1 MFGTRFLSL
10 ILAFCLG
17 FSLCGGII
25 AFGAMAAI
33 SKFRVRD
40 LEKHGINIPDEAF
53 MTEDREVDLFNLSI
67 VEFINEVKHVSSLGD
82 QVTIEFIQDRY
93 GILIHEKLDEAL
105 TDDMKKM
112 PLKQLLSKE
121 GVAGLLSSVYIGN
134 VENYTCYQAD
144 GTVGGDPKDETTYW
158 MTEDGVK
165 ITGIEDIIADFSL
178 GDFLS
183 GNINTNTLFDEICI
197 GDILGYT
204 EIDGEW
210 VDKEGNE
217 VTGVI
222 GAFAGSTIHSVGDD
236 VNNVLI
242 GDVLGYEQDEE
253 SGDWYKTNEAGE
265 REKVTGVLAVFA
277 DCNID
282 GIGDKLEDAQLGEI
296 LGYELVDGTWYKRN
310 SETNELE
317 KVTGAM
323 AVFANSNINGVGDE
337 IEKTEVGKL
346 LGYDLI
352 EGTWYKPA
360 DVLDEHGNRVP
371 VDGFMSKISASTI
384 NNMDGVFETLVVG
397 DIVKDTDEGLFSIID
412 PDTKIDEIGSA
423 VNDSIMH
430 SPLQF
435 FINQKLISF
444 ETGEGE
450 DMSETLD
457 YMSTNDLAKIY
468 PTDEDFN
475 TQKNYYSEVWTE
487 VKSGDTVLYYTVPNW
502 RTQPL
507 STSFAYIIKLFP
519 TPSLPISE

>member
-1 MFGTRFLSL
+1 MFGTRLLSL

-296 LGYELVDGTWYKRN
+296 LGYELVEETWYKRN
-310 SETNELE
+310 AETNELE
-317 KVTGAM
+317 KVT
-323 AVFANSNINGVGDE
+323 
-337 IEKTEVGKL
+337 
-346 LGYDLI
+346 
-352 EGTWYKPA
+352 
-360 DVLDEHGNRVP
+360 
-371 VDGFMSKISASTI
+371 
-384 NNMDGVFETLVVG
+384 
-397 DIVKDTDEGLFSIID
+397 
-412 PDTKIDEIGSA
+412 
-423 VNDSIMH
+423 
-430 SPLQF
+430 
-435 FINQKLISF
+435 
-444 ETGEGE
+444 
-450 DMSETLD
+450 
-457 YMSTNDLAKIY
+457 
-468 PTDEDFN
+468 
-475 TQKNYYSEVWTE
+475 
-487 VKSGDTVLYYTVPNW
+487 
-502 RTQPL
+502 
-507 STSFAYIIKLFP
+507 
-519 TPSLPISE
+519 